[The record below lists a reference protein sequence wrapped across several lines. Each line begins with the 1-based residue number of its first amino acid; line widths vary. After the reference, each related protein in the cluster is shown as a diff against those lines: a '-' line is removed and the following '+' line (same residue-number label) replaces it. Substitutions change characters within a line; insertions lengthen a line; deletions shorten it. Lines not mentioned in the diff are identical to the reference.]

1 MIDTTGRKEPRTDD
15 PTPPR
20 CFWMMVPVKPDGPT
34 WVMCE
39 LIGERL
45 RARRYCTL
53 PTNTEPTDQ
62 FAE

>member
-20 CFWMMVPVKPDGPT
+20 CFWMMVPVKPDRPT
-34 WVMCE
+34 RVMCE

-53 PTNTEPTDQ
+53 PTNT
-62 FAE
+62 